1 MQANSS
7 ATPPPLIWM
16 TSWSIPC
23 ATRFNNWLT
32 GASACEWSSFRLVV
46 GIVGCHPTRGSSLRK
61 PKGDQYA
68 WSDSRVSLRI
78 SLLPHLSGRI
88 FVCDRFRRQH
98 RSCSKDDRFGTDGA
112 ADKSAHYQRHF
123 AESLCS
129 AAQRNG
135 ATMVQA
141 RLEKNRSRTG

>member
-1 MQANSS
+1 SAAVNLDDKLVDTVRYKVQYLAHPLANGHRLGLSS
-7 ATPPPLIWM
+7 ELSDVI
-16 TSWSIPC
+16 
-23 ATRFNNWLT
+23 
-32 GASACEWSSFRLVV
+32 
-46 GIVGCHPTRGSSLRK
+46 LRDAAHSEKK

-141 RLEKNRSRTG
+141 RLEKN